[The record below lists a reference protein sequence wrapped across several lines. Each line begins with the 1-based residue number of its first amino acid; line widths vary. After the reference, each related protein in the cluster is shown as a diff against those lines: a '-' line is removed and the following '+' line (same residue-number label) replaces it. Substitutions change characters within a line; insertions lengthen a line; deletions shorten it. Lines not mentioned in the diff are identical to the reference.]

1 MSGRG
6 GLEAWSAALDD
17 ERFTAALA
25 ALGVLFA
32 LDRRAGAQRKALA
45 GKAAAADAAGSG
57 EEASVALAELLR
69 AALHD
74 GAAALDWRVPTA
86 PDAARRPPAGL
97 RKWPEADRL
106 ADAWRVF
113 SSNEPALRLAVRQG
127 ASPARALDFA
137 TLLSRS
143 GTQLAGAYVAATWK
157 HEATAW
163 QWPITIATLPGD
175 PLGERLAELL
185 PKDETVAR
193 FVPDSTAA
201 ACVEVLALGES
212 LPRALERA
220 AGGARSPRVALAI
233 VADPSV
239 GPPSRS
245 APSLRKLAARLH
257 AGGIAIAPCDSVE
270 RLAEFV
276 RDFVSQMLRGRP
288 LDVALTQSLG
298 AGAVAWLDPRLVAS
312 SRRPAAAMAGPR
324 SSGAGRPDKS
334 APGPARA
341 PARPPARAPAAA
353 PGAVSAVGA
362 ASAAGTHTMSGK
374 TASSR
379 DALLERRFGTPAQPR
394 DPRQVFE
401 ALRRRS
407 TGTAPETTRERIL
420 EAVRKQITAR
430 SRRDDERPARHLQQ
444 RSMRRAGRAWKD
456 VRDAYAVGEAIRL
469 RVRIGTPE
477 DTAWSSAPTPFPEHE
492 LPMERDEHRLQV
504 VVHEPL
510 QFDEPMLRELVLPR
524 TGSSSEAEFLFTP
537 RSTGRFDARISV
549 LHNGRVLQTA
559 RLRAPVLAKRSQP
572 AARSDGIAL
581 LDETQVRHDW
591 SELGRRRRFD
601 LAIVLNHTTDGLPRL
616 TAVAE
621 RRAWATNLDGIR
633 EPLLQLNAA
642 LSDAARS
649 IADHADGLDK
659 GDNPQ
664 LLVRLARIGADLYS
678 ALCLDQL
685 VELTEGGFDPR
696 ADTLTHIQVVSAR
709 ADAVVPIEFFYD
721 HPPPAADAK
730 RVCPGYREALRDGR
744 CPADCE
750 GRTDP
755 AAYVC
760 PMGFWGLRKV
770 IERHV
775 YSPRLGRP
783 DDAEL
788 VIQAEPATGRDRI
801 ELGRC
806 AVLGF
811 SRQVPKTA
819 SAPLLELLSARFADA
834 TLEAADWNAWKQ
846 AIGAHRPALLV
857 AFPHNDG
864 RQQDI
869 RLEIGGDFLST
880 LRLARDYVR
889 PEGAAPPLVFL
900 LGCDVAGTAES
911 FSNHVRYF
919 RQAGAAAVIS
929 TTATVFGEHA
939 VAVGSKILSRLL
951 RAGGEDADQLG
962 ELILD
967 ARREAL
973 LDSLPMALCV
983 VAFGDADW
991 RL

>member
-1 MSGRG
+1 MTGRG
-6 GLEAWSAALDD
+6 GFEAWSAALDD
-17 ERFTAALA
+17 EHFAAALA
-25 ALGVLFA
+25 ALGVLVA
-32 LDRRAGAQRKALA
+32 LDRDAGARRTTLA
-45 GKAAAADAAGSG
+45 GRAAAVNAARTDD
-57 EEASVALAELLR
+57 EASVALAELLR
-69 AALHD
+69 TVQHGKAA
-74 GAAALDWRVPTA
+74 ASIALDWRVPPA
-86 PDAARRPPAGL
+86 PDATRKPPAGL
-97 RKWPEADRL
+97 RQWPDAERL
-106 ADAWRVF
+106 AGAWQVF
-113 SSNEPALRLAVRQG
+113 SSKGPALRLAVRQG
-127 ASPARALDFA
+127 ASQARALDFA
-137 TLLSRS
+137 ALLSRS
-143 GTQLAGAYVAATWK
+143 GAGLDGVYVAAAWK
-157 HEATAW
+157 HEPTAW
-163 QWPITIATLPGD
+163 RWPIRIGALPGD
-175 PLGERLAELL
+175 PLGEGLAALL
-185 PKDETVAR
+185 PKDDAVAR
-193 FVPDSTAA
+193 FVTDPAA
-201 ACVEVLALGES
+201 EACVEVLALGEPP
-212 LPRALERA
+212 PRALARA
-220 AGGARSPRVALAI
+220 NGCTPSPRCALAL
-233 VADPSV
+233 VAEADG

-245 APSLRKLAARLH
+245 APSLRKLAARLQ
-257 AGGIAIAPCDSVE
+257 AGGVALAPCDSVE
-270 RLAEFV
+270 RLAELLS
-276 RDFVSQMLRGRP
+276 DFVSEMLRGRP
-288 LDVALTQSLG
+288 LDVALTRSLG
-298 AGAVAWLDPRLVAS
+298 AGAVAWLDPRLIDA
-312 SRRPAAAMAGPR
+312 SRRLEAAMAGPR
-324 SSGAGRPDKS
+324 TGG
-334 APGPARA
+334 
-341 PARPPARAPAAA
+341 ARPPAKSAPAPTPTPA
-353 PGAVSAVGA
+353 PTPASAPATRARATSAEA
-362 ASAAGTHTMSGK
+362 ASN
-374 TASSR
+374 R
-379 DALLERRFGTPAQPR
+379 DSLLDRRFGAPSQPR

-401 ALRRRS
+401 HLRRRS
-407 TGTAPETTRERIL
+407 MQASPGATRERML
-420 EAVRKQITAR
+420 EAVRKQVAAR
-430 SRRDDERPARHLQQ
+430 SRHAGEGPARHLQQ
-444 RSMRRAGRAWKD
+444 RSMRRVGRASKD
-456 VRDAYAVGEAIRL
+456 IRDGYVVGEAVRL
-469 RVRIGTPE
+469 LVRIGSPA
-477 DTAWSSAPTPFPEHE
+477 DADWNSAPRPFPEHE
-492 LPMERDEHRLQV
+492 LPKDRDEHSLQV
-504 VVHEPL
+504 VVHEPQ

-524 TGSSSEAEFLFTP
+524 SGPSSEAEFLFRP
-537 RSTGRFDARISV
+537 RRAGEFDARISV

-559 RLRAPVLAKRSQP
+559 RLRTSVVAQRSQL
-572 AARSDGIAL
+572 ASAGGIAL

-591 SELGRRRRFD
+591 SDLGRRRRFD
-601 LAIVLNHTTDGLPRL
+601 LAMVLNHTADGLPRL

-633 EPLLQLNAA
+633 DPLLQLNAA

-649 IADHADGLDK
+649 VADHADGLDQ
-659 GDNPQ
+659 GENPQ

-721 HPPPAADAK
+721 LPPPAADAK
-730 RVCPGYREALRDGR
+730 RVCPRYREALRSGR
-744 CPADCE
+744 CPQDCE
-750 GRTDP
+750 GRADP
-755 AAYVC
+755 AAHVC

-788 VIQAEPATGRDRI
+788 VIQAEPAAGRDRI

-834 TLEAADWNAWKQ
+834 TLEAADWKAWKQ
-846 AIGAHRPALLV
+846 AIGQHKPALLV
-857 AFPHNDG
+857 AFPHNEG

-929 TTATVFGEHA
+929 TTAAVFGEHA

-973 LDSLPMALCV
+973 LDSLPMALCI